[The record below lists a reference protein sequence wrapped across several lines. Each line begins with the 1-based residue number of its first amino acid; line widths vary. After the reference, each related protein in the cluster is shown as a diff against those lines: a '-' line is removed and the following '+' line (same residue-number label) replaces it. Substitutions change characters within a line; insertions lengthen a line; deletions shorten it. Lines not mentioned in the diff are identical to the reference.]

1 MRGWLTAFD
10 MYCFISNTSET
21 SAYHAIDPLS
31 GGMSRMG
38 TTPTIAFLVLAVAA
52 LVALPHTSASVTVRD
67 LGTLPGYT
75 SSEALGINAAGQ
87 IVGTSSDTESQSRP
101 FLWDD
106 GVMTNLGTLG
116 GSRGTAH
123 GISNTGL
130 IVGESEDAT
139 HTMHAFVWES
149 GTMTDLGPGV
159 AFAVNDQGQA
169 VGCGYPT
176 SPAPPC
182 HAVLWHAG
190 RMTDLGTLGGHSGSA
205 YGINNAG
212 QVVGS
217 SLAPDGFMHAFLW
230 QDGTMTD
237 LGGLPGYQ
245 FSVAWDINDAG
256 QAVGSSYGDDG
267 MTHAVLW
274 ENGGVRDLGTLGGRA
289 TTAFGINDA
298 GQVVG
303 ISFSADGRMYP
314 FLWQGGAMTALPTP
328 GDTGGAASDINEA
341 GQVVGGRYLYASGA
355 TLEATSAGV
364 TFFVAAI
371 GLAGAT
377 FAFYRV
383 RRNFRPRKS
392 PNRR

>member
-1 MRGWLTAFD
+1 MH
-10 MYCFISNTSET
+10 CFLRNTSE
-21 SAYHAIDPLS
+21 SSLYHAIDPVS
-31 GGMSRMG
+31 RVMSRMG
-38 TTPTIAFLVLAVAA
+38 TTPPAIALLVLALAA
-52 LVALPHTSASVTVRD
+52 LVALPHASASITVRD

-87 IVGTSSDTESQSRP
+87 VVGTSSDTESLSRP

-123 GISNTGL
+123 GISDTGL
-130 IVGESEDAT
+130 IVGESEDST
-139 HTMHAFVWES
+139 HTMHAFIWAD
-149 GTMTDLGPGV
+149 GAMTDLGPGV
-159 AFAVNDQGQA
+159 AFAVNDHGQT

-176 SPAPPC
+176 SAALPC
-182 HAVLWHAG
+182 HAVLWQAG
-190 RMTDLGTLGGHSGSA
+190 RMTDLGTLGGGSGSA

-256 QAVGSSYGDDG
+256 QAVGSSYGEDG
-267 MTHAVLW
+267 ITHPVLW
-274 ENGGVRDLGTLGGRA
+274 ENGGVRDLGNLGSQA
-289 TTAFGINDA
+289 ATAFGINEA

-303 ISFSADGRMYP
+303 ISFASDGQMRP
-314 FLWQGGAMTALPTP
+314 FLWQDGVMTVLPTP
-328 GDTGGAASDINEA
+328 DKSGGAASDINEA
-341 GQVVGGRYLYASGA
+341 GQVVGGRYLYAPGTTPGA
-355 TLEATSAGV
+355 PPAGLA
-364 TFFVAAI
+364 FFVAAL
-371 GLAGAT
+371 GLGGTT
-377 FAFYRV
+377 FGFYQV
-383 RRNFRPRKS
+383 RRNLRPRKS